1 MPAAERRRSTTLR
14 TGLGPTRNETR
25 VMITFMTAKSPNT
38 RRPPA
43 GSPDPDLRDIA
54 GMTTQMRSLEKQRAD
69 IGERRRKRV
78 VFLHSQNV
86 SCAAMARAMNVTEA
100 AVSKMV
106 YGGPSKRVQAKVE

>member
-1 MPAAERRRSTTLR
+1 
-14 TGLGPTRNETR
+14 
-25 VMITFMTAKSPNT
+25 MTANSPKD

-54 GMTTQMRSLEKQRAD
+54 GMTAQMRSLEKQRAD
-69 IGERRRKRV
+69 IGEKRRKRV
-78 VFLHSQNV
+78 VYLHSQDV

-106 YGGPSKRVQAKVE
+106 HGGPAKRIQANVK